1 VMGRIEYWN
10 DPQAPRPNSLVP
22 ACGVL
27 ASDELGRIL
36 LQRRRDTVQWAIPMG
51 KMELGETPRQCAVRE
66 TLEETGV
73 LTVVTGFLGV
83 YSDPGHIVAYSDGEI
98 RQEYEVILLGQ
109 PVGGE
114 ATATDEAIDVA
125 WVAPD
130 DLSALDIHPTQWR
143 QLRDYLDRSF
153 PHVD

>member
-1 VMGRIEYWN
+1 MGRIEYWN

-27 ASDELGRIL
+27 AADEQGRIL
-36 LQRRRDTVQWAIPMG
+36 LQRRRDTGQWAIPMG
-51 KMELGETPRQCAVRE
+51 KMELGETPRQCAIRE
-66 TLEETGV
+66 TLEETSV
-73 LTVVTGFLGV
+73 LTVVTGILGV
-83 YSDPGHIVAYSDGEI
+83 YSDPRHIVAYSDGEI
-98 RQEYEVILLGQ
+98 RQEYEVILLGH

-114 ATATDEAIDVA
+114 PAASDEASDVA
-125 WVAPD
+125 WVAPG
-130 DLSALDIHPTQWR
+130 DLSTLDIHPTQWR

>member
-1 VMGRIEYWN
+1 VGRIEYWN

-27 ASDELGRIL
+27 AADEQGRIL
-36 LQRRRDTVQWAIPMG
+36 LQRRRDTGQWAIPMG
-51 KMELGETPRQCAVRE
+51 KMELGETPRQCAIRE

-73 LTVVTGFLGV
+73 LTVVTGILGV
-83 YSDPGHIVAYSDGEI
+83 YSDPRHIVAYSDGEI
-98 RQEYEVILLGQ
+98 RQEYEVILLGH
-109 PVGGE
+109 PVGG
-114 ATATDEAIDVA
+114 APAANDEASDVA
-125 WVAPD
+125 WVAPG
-130 DLSALDIHPTQWR
+130 DLSTLDIHPTQWR

>member
-51 KMELGETPRQCAVRE
+51 KMELGETPRQCAIRE
-66 TLEETGV
+66 TLEETSV
-73 LTVVTGFLGV
+73 LTEVTGILGV
-83 YSDPGHIVAYSDGEI
+83 YSRKA
-98 RQEYEVILLGQ
+98 RGQ
-109 PVGGE
+109 ADTLMDSTIGATQVGWCGCR
-114 ATATDEAIDVA
+114 
-125 WVAPD
+125 
-130 DLSALDIHPTQWR
+130 SC
-143 QLRDYLDRSF
+143 RSF
-153 PHVD
+153 RVACAFRSGTGSAC